1 MSNRCYGEK
10 YELDNVHKSFRGI
23 PTETIYGM
31 IIAKINA
38 LTKQY
43 NGLVDELLSIKSK
56 APFLAVSLPAP
67 DGDTQTRVSVQSGAV
82 LLVNKYNKLV
92 AKYNRLVDEVV
103 KAKQN
108 MDLLLTVKPPSNTEP
123 DIVHEPT
130 IEPAIPE
137 PAIPEPVY
145 ITEETYVVQET
156 YVVEETYIV
165 P

>member
-1 MSNRCYGEK
+1 MSTRCYGEK

-67 DGDTQTRVSVQSGAV
+67 DGDTQACVSAQTSAA

-108 MDLLLTVKPPSNTEP
+108 MDAVLTEKHPVVSVETPVSAEKSVDTT
-123 DIVHEPT
+123 V
-130 IEPAIPE
+130 AVV
-137 PAIPEPVY
+137 EPVY
-145 ITEETYVVQET
+145 ITEETYIVQET

>member
-56 APFLAVSLPAP
+56 APFLAISLPAP
-67 DGDTQTRVSVQSGAV
+67 DGDTQTRVSVQTGAV

-108 MDLLLTVKPPSNTEP
+108 MDTLMTEKHP
-123 DIVHEPT
+123 VVSVETPVSVGKSVDTAV
-130 IEPAIPE
+130 AVV
-137 PAIPEPVY
+137 EPVY